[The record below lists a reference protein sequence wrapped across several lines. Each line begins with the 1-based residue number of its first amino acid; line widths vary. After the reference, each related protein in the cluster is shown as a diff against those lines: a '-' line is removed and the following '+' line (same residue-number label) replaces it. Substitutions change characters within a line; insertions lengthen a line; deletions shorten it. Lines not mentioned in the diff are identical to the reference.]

1 MSIWEI
7 IGGVLLLISGILL
20 VVIVLMQE
28 GKENGL
34 SGAIQGG
41 SQESYLNTNS
51 GSRTR
56 DAKLKKATKFIAIFF
71 FVLTVLANVAA
82 AFLSNPS

>member
-7 IGGVLLLISGILL
+7 IGGVLLIISGILL
-20 VVIVLMQE
+20 VIIVLSQE

-41 SQESYLNTNS
+41 SAESYLNTN
-51 GSRTR
+51 GGNRTR
-56 DAKLKKATKFIAIFF
+56 DARLKRMTKILAIVF
-71 FVLTVLANVAA
+71 FVLTILANVAA
-82 AFLSNPS
+82 VFLSV

>member
-7 IGGVLLLISGILL
+7 IGGILLIVSGILL
-20 VVIVLMQE
+20 VIIVLSQE

-41 SQESYLNTNS
+41 SAESYLNINS
-51 GSRTR
+51 GSRTK
-56 DAKLKKATKFIAIFF
+56 DARLKRLTKVLAVTF
-71 FVLTVLANVAA
+71 FVLTILANLASV
-82 AFLSNPS
+82 FLSA

>member
-7 IGGVLLLISGILL
+7 IGGVMLLISGVLL
-20 VVIVLMQE
+20 VVIVLSQE

-41 SQESYLNTNS
+41 SAESYLSTTGGN
-51 GSRTR
+51 RTR
-56 DAKLKKATKFIAIFF
+56 DARLKKFTKIVAIVF
-71 FVLTVLANVAA
+71 FVLTILANVAA
-82 AFLSNPS
+82 VFLSN